1 MKDKFPN
8 IYGDTY
14 ILLKLH
20 FIGTYPICLLLHMNI
35 TYYIYIYIYIY
46 IIKLWPRRVSLF
58 YFVGPIKVT
67 CTNTSNPYEF
77 IIEEIRQ
84 NYFALVSQILFLN
97 SLFLFF
103 FLEQDSFELSEIL
116 FIPIRSPLKT
126 KWIRYS

>member
-35 TYYIYIYIYIY
+35 TLYIY

-58 YFVGPIKVT
+58 YLLA
-67 CTNTSNPYEF
+67 
-77 IIEEIRQ
+77 Q
-84 NYFALVSQILFLN
+84 
-97 SLFLFF
+97 
-103 FLEQDSFELSEIL
+103 
-116 FIPIRSPLKT
+116 
-126 KWIRYS
+126 